1 MHDDDLDEELAELV
15 SDEETEEM
23 NEEDWR
29 GHTLSIRRGGAEVL
43 NISSVNSGHEWSVY
57 MQPGG
62 EISNAYLGTREDS
75 PVWVDSFGHRV
86 ERDEDG
92 TYVIHLD

>member
-1 MHDDDLDEELAELV
+1 
-15 SDEETEEM
+15 
-23 NEEDWR
+23 
-29 GHTLSIRRGGAEVL
+29 
-43 NISSVNSGHEWSVY
+43 

-75 PVWVDSFGHRV
+75 PVWVDSLGHRV
-86 ERDEDG
+86 ERDADG